1 MAELYNHLLE
11 RPYKGMNR
19 YESTAD
25 LETLR
30 VIALYYSCRVY
41 GTYLVIVEDTS

>member
-1 MAELYNHLLE
+1 MAELSNHSLE
-11 RPYKGMNR
+11 SAYKGMNR

-41 GTYLVIVEDTS
+41 GTYLVIKEYPS